1 MRWWDGITDSMD
13 MSLRKLRKIV
23 KDREAWNAAVHGGH
37 KELNMT
43 DRLNKATTDGCVCS
57 AIGVLSGCLK
67 EKFENASPRIHV
79 YAVILHRHCK
89 LWVFNCSSFYNI
101 N

>member
-1 MRWWDGITDSMD
+1 MRWLDGITDSMD

-23 KDREAWNAAVHGGH
+23 KDREAWNAAVHGRH
-37 KELNMT
+37 RELNMT
-43 DRLNKATTDGCVCS
+43 DRLNKATTDGCICS

-89 LWVFNCSSFYNI
+89 L
-101 N
+101 